1 MNENRVQFICL
12 VCRAHY
18 MRRAILLTLI
28 ILLSQPLVSAADI
41 SEDVEADSNGTLSG
55 EYSVQNNATWT
66 VSGDYEIAED
76 TSIVVEEGST
86 MIVTG
91 SMTAESSPQ
100 LNLAGTANVLVPV
113 GNLGESGTLRIIFA
127 EEILYGITIEINNDS
142 TENWTGSQF
151 DWVGGMD
158 VDNLTVNITTHPFQI
173 SAISNITL
181 SPQGATPVLRDAEQ
195 LSGEGTSLVI
205 PDRANAWSIDVQGTL
220 IVTGSIFGAAIS
232 CSGTCTLNGA
242 QMTST
247 GPIEVTGSITVT
259 DSTLSGGIS
268 DEDIIIWDDASVEW
282 TNSTGTG
289 GVTDNWVNILTTRTV
304 GVQNGYV
311 VFYGENMGYDSTS
324 TSPLADNNTFDP
336 ANQGDNVIEI
346 TDNERK
352 RMVRWQDGNG
362 ELHVESASARV
373 VLATPWGTYEKI
385 IPNLPHVNHFD
396 VVIDTPSLSFD
407 SLVASDNENNINS
420 RLGVMG
426 TVSNSGSAAAT
437 FLIDCIN
444 VDKGMLD
451 FIGDEERKFEDT
463 FDYNFSDANVGT
475 TVSYT
480 VEKDSSVEIPMNWDS
495 AEEGD
500 FSLECSIFVPYHFEG
515 FEVVT
520 SGTATTESVAWS
532 EVEDDSTNLFL
543 PLTIGVVVA
552 VILYV
557 VMMRMKLNNEI
568 DKEHLLSVE
577 ADEDDE
583 ETGTI
588 E

>member
-1 MNENRVQFICL
+1 MNENGVQFICL
-12 VCRAHY
+12 VCRPYY

-28 ILLSQPLVSAADI
+28 ILLSQPLVSATDI

-55 EYSVQNNATWT
+55 EYSVENGATWT
-66 VSGDYEIAED
+66 ISGDYEIAED
-76 TSIVVEEGST
+76 TTIVVEEGST
-86 MIVTG
+86 MVVTG

-127 EEILYGITIEINNDS
+127 EEVLYGITIEINNDS

-220 IVTGSIFGAAIS
+220 VVTGSIFGAAIF

-324 TSPLADNNTFDP
+324 TSPLADNNTFDT

-346 TDNERK
+346 ADNERK

-362 ELHVESASARV
+362 ELHVESANARV

-420 RLGVMG
+420 RLGVMA
-426 TVSNSGSAAAT
+426 TITNSGSVDAT
-437 FLIDCIN
+437 FIIECVSN
-444 VDKGMLD
+444 G
-451 FIGDEERKFEDT
+451 T
-463 FDYNFSDANVGT
+463 DANVGT
-475 TVSYT
+475 TVSHT
-480 VEKDSSVEIPMNWDS
+480 VEADSTLEIPLNWDS
-495 AEEGD
+495 AYEGD
-500 FSLECSIFVPYHFEG
+500 LILECDIFTPYHFEG

-520 SGTATTESVAWS
+520 TGTASTESVAWS

-543 PLTIGVVVA
+543 PITIGVVVA

-568 DKEHLLSVE
+568 EKEHLLSLV

>member
-1 MNENRVQFICL
+1 
-12 VCRAHY
+12 

-55 EYSVQNNATWT
+55 EYSVKDGATWT
-66 VSGDYEIAED
+66 ISGDYEIAED
-76 TSIVVEEGST
+76 TTIVVEEGST

-127 EEILYGITIEINNDS
+127 EEVLYGITIEINNDS

-151 DWVGGMD
+151 DWIGGMD

-205 PDRANAWSIDVQGTL
+205 PDRANAWSLDVQGTL

-324 TSPLADNNTFDP
+324 TSPLADNNTFDT

-346 TDNERK
+346 ADNERK

-362 ELHVESASARV
+362 ELHVESANARV

-396 VVIDTPSLSFD
+396 VVLDTPSLSFD

-420 RLGVMG
+420 RLGVMA
-426 TVSNSGSAAAT
+426 TITNSGSVDAT
-437 FLIDCIN
+437 FILECVSN
-444 VDKGMLD
+444 G
-451 FIGDEERKFEDT
+451 T
-463 FDYNFSDANVGT
+463 DANVGT
-475 TVSYT
+475 TVSHT
-480 VEKDSSVEIPMNWDS
+480 VEADSTLEIPLNWDS
-495 AEEGD
+495 AYEGD
-500 FSLECSIFVPYHFEG
+500 LVLGCDIFVPYHFEG
-515 FEVVT
+515 FDVVT
-520 SGTATTESVAWS
+520 TGTASTESVAWS

-543 PLTIGVVVA
+543 PITIGVVVA

-568 DKEHLLSVE
+568 EKEHLLSLV

-588 E
+588 Q

>member
-1 MNENRVQFICL
+1 MNENGVQFICL
-12 VCRAHY
+12 VCRPYY

-55 EYSVQNNATWT
+55 EYSVKNGATWT
-66 VSGDYEIAED
+66 ISGDYEIAED

-86 MIVTG
+86 MVVTG

-127 EEILYGITIEINNDS
+127 EEVLYGITIEINNDS
-142 TENWTGSQF
+142 TENWTGNQF
-151 DWVGGMD
+151 DWIGGMD

-324 TSPLADNNTFDP
+324 TSPLADNNTFDT

-420 RLGVMG
+420 RLGVMA
-426 TVSNSGSAAAT
+426 TITNSGSADAT
-437 FLIDCIN
+437 FILECVSN
-444 VDKGMLD
+444 G
-451 FIGDEERKFEDT
+451 T
-463 FDYNFSDANVGT
+463 DANVGT
-475 TVSYT
+475 TVSHT
-480 VEKDSSVEIPMNWDS
+480 VDADSTLEIPLNWDS
-495 AEEGD
+495 AYEGD
-500 FSLECSIFVPYHFEG
+500 LILKCDIFTPYHFEG

-520 SGTATTESVAWS
+520 TGTASTESVAWS
-532 EVEDDSTNLFL
+532 EVEDESTNLFL

-568 DKEHLLSVE
+568 EKEHLLSLV

>member
-1 MNENRVQFICL
+1 MNENGVQFICL
-12 VCRAHY
+12 VCRPYY

-55 EYSVQNNATWT
+55 EYSVKNGATWT
-66 VSGDYEIAED
+66 ISGDYEIAED

-86 MIVTG
+86 MVVTG

-127 EEILYGITIEINNDS
+127 EEVLYGITIEINNDS
-142 TENWTGSQF
+142 TENWTGNQF
-151 DWVGGMD
+151 DWIGGMD

-324 TSPLADNNTFDP
+324 TSPLADNNTFDT

-362 ELHVESASARV
+362 DLHVESASARV

-385 IPNLPHVNHFD
+385 IPDLPHVNHFD
-396 VVIDTPSLSFD
+396 VVLDTPSLSFD

-420 RLGVMG
+420 RLGVMA
-426 TVSNSGSAAAT
+426 TITNSGIVDAT
-437 FLIDCIN
+437 FILECVAN
-444 VDKGMLD
+444 G
-451 FIGDEERKFEDT
+451 T
-463 FDYNFSDANVGT
+463 DANVGS
-475 TVSYT
+475 TVSNT
-480 VEKDSSVEIPMNWDS
+480 VEADSTLEIPLNWDS
-495 AEEGD
+495 AYEGD
-500 FSLECSIFVPYHFEG
+500 LVLGCDIFVPYHFEG

-520 SGTATTESVAWS
+520 TGTASTESVAWS
-532 EVEDDSTNLFL
+532 EVEDDSANMFI
-543 PLTIGVVVA
+543 PLTIGVVIA

-557 VMMRMKLNNEI
+557 VIMRMRLNNETP
-568 DKEHLLSVE
+568 KEHLTSVE
-577 ADEDDE
+577 VDEDDE
-583 ETGTI
+583 DTGTI

>member
-1 MNENRVQFICL
+1 
-12 VCRAHY
+12 

-28 ILLSQPLVSAADI
+28 ILLSQPLVSATDI

-55 EYSVQNNATWT
+55 EYSVENGATWT
-66 VSGDYEIAED
+66 ISGDYEIAED
-76 TSIVVEEGST
+76 TTIVVEEGST
-86 MIVTG
+86 MVVTG

-127 EEILYGITIEINNDS
+127 EEVLYGITIEINNDS

-220 IVTGSIFGAAIS
+220 VVTGSIFGAAIF

-324 TSPLADNNTFDP
+324 TSPLADNNTFDT

-346 TDNERK
+346 ADNERK

-362 ELHVESASARV
+362 ELHVESANARV

-420 RLGVMG
+420 RLGVMA
-426 TVSNSGSAAAT
+426 TITNSGSVDAT
-437 FLIDCIN
+437 FIIECVSN
-444 VDKGMLD
+444 G
-451 FIGDEERKFEDT
+451 T
-463 FDYNFSDANVGT
+463 DANVGT
-475 TVSYT
+475 TVSHT
-480 VEKDSSVEIPMNWDS
+480 VEADSTLEIPLNWDS
-495 AEEGD
+495 AYEGD
-500 FSLECSIFVPYHFEG
+500 LILECDIFTPYHFEG

-520 SGTATTESVAWS
+520 TGTASTESVAWS

-543 PLTIGVVVA
+543 PLTIGVVIA

-568 DKEHLLSVE
+568 EKEHLLSLV

>member
-1 MNENRVQFICL
+1 
-12 VCRAHY
+12 

-28 ILLSQPLVSAADI
+28 ILLSQPLVSATDI

-55 EYSVQNNATWT
+55 EYSVENGATWT
-66 VSGDYEIAED
+66 ISGDYEIAED
-76 TSIVVEEGST
+76 TTIVVEEGST
-86 MIVTG
+86 MVVTG

-100 LNLAGTANVLVPV
+100 LNLADTANVLVPV

-127 EEILYGITIEINNDS
+127 EEVLYGITIEINNDS

-151 DWVGGMD
+151 DWIGGMD

-220 IVTGSIFGAAIS
+220 VVTGSIFGAAIF

-324 TSPLADNNTFDP
+324 TSPLADNNTFDT

-346 TDNERK
+346 ADNERK

-396 VVIDTPSLSFD
+396 VVLDTPSLSFD

-420 RLGVMG
+420 RLGVMA
-426 TVSNSGSAAAT
+426 TITNSGSVDAT
-437 FLIDCIN
+437 FILECVSN
-444 VDKGMLD
+444 G
-451 FIGDEERKFEDT
+451 T
-463 FDYNFSDANVGT
+463 DANVGT
-475 TVSYT
+475 TVSHT
-480 VEKDSSVEIPMNWDS
+480 VEADSTLEIPLNWDS
-495 AEEGD
+495 AYEGD
-500 FSLECSIFVPYHFEG
+500 LILECDIFTPYHFEG

-520 SGTATTESVAWS
+520 TGTASTESVAWS

-543 PLTIGVVVA
+543 PITIGVVVA

-557 VMMRMKLNNEI
+557 VMMRMKLNNEME
-568 DKEHLLSVE
+568 KEHLLSLV

>member
-1 MNENRVQFICL
+1 
-12 VCRAHY
+12 

-55 EYSVQNNATWT
+55 EYSVKNGATWT
-66 VSGDYEIAED
+66 ISGDYEIAED

-86 MIVTG
+86 MVVTG

-127 EEILYGITIEINNDS
+127 EEVLYGITIEINNDS
-142 TENWTGSQF
+142 TENWTGNQF
-151 DWVGGMD
+151 DWIGGMD

-205 PDRANAWSIDVQGTL
+205 PDRSNAWSIDVQGTL

-324 TSPLADNNTFDP
+324 TSPLADNNTFDT

-420 RLGVMG
+420 RLGVMA
-426 TVSNSGSAAAT
+426 TITNSGSADAT
-437 FLIDCIN
+437 FILECVSN
-444 VDKGMLD
+444 G
-451 FIGDEERKFEDT
+451 T
-463 FDYNFSDANVGT
+463 DANVGT
-475 TVSYT
+475 TVSHT
-480 VEKDSSVEIPMNWDS
+480 VDADSTLEIPLNWDS
-495 AEEGD
+495 AYEGD
-500 FSLECSIFVPYHFEG
+500 LILECDIFTPYHFEG

-520 SGTATTESVAWS
+520 TGTASTESVAWS
-532 EVEDDSTNLFL
+532 EVEDESTNLFL

-568 DKEHLLSVE
+568 EKEHLTSVV

>member
-28 ILLSQPLVSAADI
+28 ILLSQPLVSATDI

-55 EYSVQNNATWT
+55 EYSVENGATWT
-66 VSGDYEIAED
+66 ISGDYEIAED
-76 TSIVVEEGST
+76 TTIVVEEGST
-86 MIVTG
+86 MVVTG

-100 LNLAGTANVLVPV
+100 LNLADTANVLVPV

-127 EEILYGITIEINNDS
+127 EEVLYGITIEINNDS

-151 DWVGGMD
+151 DWIGGMD

-220 IVTGSIFGAAIS
+220 VVTGSIFGAAIF

-324 TSPLADNNTFDP
+324 TSPLADNNTFDT

-346 TDNERK
+346 ADNERK

-362 ELHVESASARV
+362 ELHVESASARL

-396 VVIDTPSLSFD
+396 VVIDTPSLSLD
-407 SLVASDNENNINS
+407 SLIAIDDSNKIDS
-420 RLGVMG
+420 GLGVNA
-426 TVSNSGSAAAT
+426 TVTNSGNADAT
-437 FLIDCIN
+437 FLLDCVSN
-444 VDKGMLD
+444 G
-451 FIGDEERKFEDT
+451 T
-463 FDYNFSDANVGT
+463 DAYVGS

-480 VEKDSSVEIPMNWDS
+480 VEADSTLEIPLNWIS
-495 AEEGD
+495 AYEGD
-500 FSLECSIFVPYHFEG
+500 LILECGIYPPYHFEG

-520 SGTATTESVAWS
+520 TGTASTESVAWS
-532 EVEDDSTNLFL
+532 EVEDESTNLFL

-557 VMMRMKLNNEI
+557 VMMRMKLNNEMK
-568 DKEHLLSVE
+568 KEHLLSLV

>member
-1 MNENRVQFICL
+1 
-12 VCRAHY
+12 

-55 EYSVQNNATWT
+55 EYSVKNGATWT
-66 VSGDYEIAED
+66 ISGDYEIAED

-86 MIVTG
+86 MVVTG

-127 EEILYGITIEINNDS
+127 EEVLYGITIEINNDS
-142 TENWTGSQF
+142 TENWTGNQF
-151 DWVGGMD
+151 DWIGGMD

-324 TSPLADNNTFDP
+324 TSPLADNNTFDT

-420 RLGVMG
+420 RLGVMA
-426 TVSNSGSAAAT
+426 TITNSGSADAT
-437 FLIDCIN
+437 FILECVSN
-444 VDKGMLD
+444 G
-451 FIGDEERKFEDT
+451 T
-463 FDYNFSDANVGT
+463 DANVGT
-475 TVSYT
+475 TVSHT
-480 VEKDSSVEIPMNWDS
+480 VDADSTLEIPLNWDS
-495 AEEGD
+495 AYEGD
-500 FSLECSIFVPYHFEG
+500 LILECDIFTPYHFEG

-520 SGTATTESVAWS
+520 TGTASTESVAWS
-532 EVEDDSTNLFL
+532 EVEDESTNLFL

-568 DKEHLLSVE
+568 EKEHLLSLV

>member
-1 MNENRVQFICL
+1 
-12 VCRAHY
+12 

-55 EYSVQNNATWT
+55 EYSVQNGATWT
-66 VSGDYEIAED
+66 ISGDYEIAED

-100 LNLAGTANVLVPV
+100 LNLADTANVLVPV

-127 EEILYGITIEINNDS
+127 EEVLYGITIEINNDS
-142 TENWTGSQF
+142 TENWTGNQF

-205 PDRANAWSIDVQGTL
+205 PDRANAWSLDVQGTL
-220 IVTGSIFGAAIS
+220 IVTGSIFGAAIF

-324 TSPLADNNTFDP
+324 TSPLADNNTFDT

-385 IPNLPHVNHFD
+385 IPDLPHVNHFD

-420 RLGVMG
+420 RLGVMA
-426 TVSNSGSAAAT
+426 TITNSGSVDAT
-437 FLIDCIN
+437 FILECTSN
-444 VDKGMLD
+444 G
-451 FIGDEERKFEDT
+451 T
-463 FDYNFSDANVGT
+463 DANVGS
-475 TVSYT
+475 TVSNT
-480 VEKDSSVEIPMNWDS
+480 VEADSTLEIPLNWDS
-495 AEEGD
+495 AYEGD
-500 FSLECSIFVPYHFEG
+500 LILECDIFTPYHFEG

-520 SGTATTESVAWS
+520 TGTASTESVAWS
-532 EVEDDSTNLFL
+532 EVEDESTNLFL

-557 VMMRMKLNNEI
+557 VMMRMKLNNEME
-568 DKEHLLSVE
+568 KEHLLSVE
-577 ADEDDE
+577 ADEDDK

>member
-1 MNENRVQFICL
+1 MNENGVQFICL
-12 VCRAHY
+12 VCRPYY

-28 ILLSQPLVSAADI
+28 ILLSQPLVSATDI

-55 EYSVQNNATWT
+55 EYSVENGATWT
-66 VSGDYEIAED
+66 ISGDYEIAED
-76 TSIVVEEGST
+76 TTIVVEEGST
-86 MIVTG
+86 MVVTG

-100 LNLAGTANVLVPV
+100 LNLADTANVLVPV
-113 GNLGESGTLRIIFA
+113 GYLGESGTLRIIFA
-127 EEILYGITIEINNDS
+127 EEVLYGITIEINNDS

-151 DWVGGMD
+151 DWIGGMD

-220 IVTGSIFGAAIS
+220 VVTGSIFGAAIF

-336 ANQGDNVIEI
+336 ENQGDNVIEI
-346 TDNERK
+346 TDNERE

-385 IPNLPHVNHFD
+385 IPTLPHVNHFE
-396 VVIDTPSLSFD
+396 VVLETPSLSFD

-420 RLGVMG
+420 RLGVMA
-426 TVSNSGSAAAT
+426 TITNSGSVDAT
-437 FLIDCIN
+437 FIIECVSN
-444 VDKGMLD
+444 G
-451 FIGDEERKFEDT
+451 T
-463 FDYNFSDANVGT
+463 DANVGT
-475 TVSYT
+475 TVPHT
-480 VEKDSSVEIPMNWDS
+480 VEADSTLEIPMNWDS
-495 AEEGD
+495 AYEGD
-500 FSLECSIFVPYHFEG
+500 LILECDIFTPYHFEG
-515 FEVVT
+515 FDVVT
-520 SGTATTESVAWS
+520 TGTASTESVAWS

-543 PLTIGVVVA
+543 PITIGVVVA

-568 DKEHLLSVE
+568 EKEHLLSLV

>member
-1 MNENRVQFICL
+1 MNENGVQFICL
-12 VCRAHY
+12 VCRPYY

-28 ILLSQPLVSAADI
+28 ILLSQPLVSATDI

-55 EYSVQNNATWT
+55 EYSVENGATWT
-66 VSGDYEIAED
+66 ISGDYEIAED
-76 TSIVVEEGST
+76 TTIVVEEGST
-86 MIVTG
+86 MVVTG

-100 LNLAGTANVLVPV
+100 LNLADTANVLVPV
-113 GNLGESGTLRIIFA
+113 GYLGESGTLRIIFA
-127 EEILYGITIEINNDS
+127 EEVLYGITIEINNDS

-220 IVTGSIFGAAIS
+220 VVTGSIFGAAIF

-346 TDNERK
+346 ADNERK

-362 ELHVESASARV
+362 ELHVESANARV

-420 RLGVMG
+420 RLGVMA
-426 TVSNSGSAAAT
+426 TITNSGSVDAT
-437 FLIDCIN
+437 FIIECVSN
-444 VDKGMLD
+444 G
-451 FIGDEERKFEDT
+451 T
-463 FDYNFSDANVGT
+463 DANVGT
-475 TVSYT
+475 TVSHT
-480 VEKDSSVEIPMNWDS
+480 VEADSTLEIPLNWDS
-495 AEEGD
+495 AYEGD
-500 FSLECSIFVPYHFEG
+500 LVLGCDIFVPYHFEG
-515 FEVVT
+515 FDVVT
-520 SGTATTESVAWS
+520 TGTASTESVAWS

-543 PLTIGVVVA
+543 PLTIGVVIA

-557 VMMRMKLNNEI
+557 VMMRMKLNNEMK
-568 DKEHLLSVE
+568 KEHLLSLV

>member
-1 MNENRVQFICL
+1 
-12 VCRAHY
+12 

-28 ILLSQPLVSAADI
+28 ILLSQPLVSATDI

-55 EYSVQNNATWT
+55 EYSVENGATWT
-66 VSGDYEIAED
+66 ISGDYEIAED
-76 TSIVVEEGST
+76 TTIVVEEGST
-86 MIVTG
+86 MVVTG

-127 EEILYGITIEINNDS
+127 EEVLYGITIEINNDS

-151 DWVGGMD
+151 DWIGGMD

-220 IVTGSIFGAAIS
+220 VVTGSIFGAAIF

-346 TDNERK
+346 ADNERK

-362 ELHVESASARV
+362 ELHVESANARV

-396 VVIDTPSLSFD
+396 VVLDTPLLSLD
-407 SLVASDNENNINS
+407 SLVASDDTNKIDS
-420 RLGVMG
+420 GLGVNA
-426 TVSNSGSAAAT
+426 TVTNSGNADAT
-437 FLIDCIN
+437 FLLDCVSN
-444 VDKGMLD
+444 G
-451 FIGDEERKFEDT
+451 T
-463 FDYNFSDANVGT
+463 DAYVGS

-480 VEKDSSVEIPMNWDS
+480 VEADSTLEIPLNWIS
-495 AEEGD
+495 AYEGD
-500 FSLECSIFVPYHFEG
+500 LILECGIYPPYHFEG

-543 PLTIGVVVA
+543 PITIGVVVA

-568 DKEHLLSVE
+568 EKEHLLSLVD
-577 ADEDDE
+577 DEDDE

>member
-1 MNENRVQFICL
+1 
-12 VCRAHY
+12 

-55 EYSVQNNATWT
+55 EYSVKNGATWT
-66 VSGDYEIAED
+66 ISGDYEIAED

-86 MIVTG
+86 MVVTG

-127 EEILYGITIEINNDS
+127 EEVLYGITIEINNDS
-142 TENWTGSQF
+142 TENWTGNQF
-151 DWVGGMD
+151 DWIGGMD

-324 TSPLADNNTFDP
+324 TSPLADNNTFDT

-420 RLGVMG
+420 RLGVMA
-426 TVSNSGSAAAT
+426 TITNSGSADAT
-437 FLIDCIN
+437 FILECVSN
-444 VDKGMLD
+444 G
-451 FIGDEERKFEDT
+451 T
-463 FDYNFSDANVGT
+463 DANVGT
-475 TVSYT
+475 TVSHT
-480 VEKDSSVEIPMNWDS
+480 VDADSTLEIPLNWDS
-495 AEEGD
+495 AYEGD
-500 FSLECSIFVPYHFEG
+500 LILKCDIFTPYHFEG

-520 SGTATTESVAWS
+520 TGTASTESVAWS
-532 EVEDDSTNLFL
+532 EVEDESTNLFL

-568 DKEHLLSVE
+568 EKEHLLSLV

>member
-1 MNENRVQFICL
+1 
-12 VCRAHY
+12 

-55 EYSVQNNATWT
+55 EYSVKDGATWT
-66 VSGDYEIAED
+66 ISGDYEIAED
-76 TSIVVEEGST
+76 TTIVVEEGST

-127 EEILYGITIEINNDS
+127 EEVLYGITIEINNDS

-151 DWVGGMD
+151 DWIGGMD

-205 PDRANAWSIDVQGTL
+205 PDRANAWSLDVQGTL

-324 TSPLADNNTFDP
+324 TSPLADNNTFDT

-346 TDNERK
+346 ADNERK

-362 ELHVESASARV
+362 ELHVESANARV

-396 VVIDTPSLSFD
+396 VVLDTPSLSFD

-420 RLGVMG
+420 RLGVMA
-426 TVSNSGSAAAT
+426 TITNSGSVDAT
-437 FLIDCIN
+437 FILECVSN
-444 VDKGMLD
+444 G
-451 FIGDEERKFEDT
+451 T
-463 FDYNFSDANVGT
+463 DANVGT
-475 TVSYT
+475 TVSHT
-480 VEKDSSVEIPMNWDS
+480 VEADSTLEIPLNWDS
-495 AEEGD
+495 AYEGD
-500 FSLECSIFVPYHFEG
+500 LVLGCDIFVPYHFEG
-515 FEVVT
+515 FDVVT
-520 SGTATTESVAWS
+520 TGTASTESVAWS
-532 EVEDDSTNLFL
+532 EVEDESTNLFL

-557 VMMRMKLNNEI
+557 VMMRLKLNNEI
-568 DKEHLLSVE
+568 EKEHLTSVE
-577 ADEDDE
+577 AEEEDE

-588 E
+588 Q

>member
-1 MNENRVQFICL
+1 MNENGVQFICL
-12 VCRAHY
+12 VCRPHY

-28 ILLSQPLVSAADI
+28 ILLSQPLVSATDI

-55 EYSVQNNATWT
+55 EYSVKDGATWT
-66 VSGDYEIAED
+66 ISGDYEIAED
-76 TSIVVEEGST
+76 TTIVVEEGST
-86 MIVTG
+86 MVVTG

-127 EEILYGITIEINNDS
+127 EEVLYGITIEINNES
-142 TENWTGSQF
+142 TENWTGNQF

-324 TSPLADNNTFDP
+324 TSPLADNNTFDT

-396 VVIDTPSLSFD
+396 VVLDTPSLSFD

-420 RLGVMG
+420 RLGVMA
-426 TVSNSGSAAAT
+426 TITNSGSVDAT
-437 FLIDCIN
+437 FIIECVSN
-444 VDKGMLD
+444 G
-451 FIGDEERKFEDT
+451 T
-463 FDYNFSDANVGT
+463 DANVGT
-475 TVSYT
+475 TVSHT
-480 VEKDSSVEIPMNWDS
+480 VEADSTLEIPLNWDS
-495 AEEGD
+495 AYEGD
-500 FSLECSIFVPYHFEG
+500 LVLECDIFTPYHFEG

-520 SGTATTESVAWS
+520 TGTASTESVAWS
-532 EVEDDSTNLFL
+532 EVEDESTNLFL

-568 DKEHLLSVE
+568 EKEHLASVE

>member
-1 MNENRVQFICL
+1 
-12 VCRAHY
+12 

-28 ILLSQPLVSAADI
+28 ILLSQPLVSATDI

-55 EYSVQNNATWT
+55 EYSVENGATWT
-66 VSGDYEIAED
+66 ISGDYEIAED
-76 TSIVVEEGST
+76 TTIVVEEGST
-86 MIVTG
+86 MVVTG

-100 LNLAGTANVLVPV
+100 LNLADTANVLVPV

-127 EEILYGITIEINNDS
+127 EEVLYGITIEINNDS

-220 IVTGSIFGAAIS
+220 VVTGSIFGAAIF

-324 TSPLADNNTFDP
+324 TSPLADNNTFDT

-346 TDNERK
+346 ADNERK

-362 ELHVESASARV
+362 ELHVESASARL

-396 VVIDTPSLSFD
+396 VVIDTPSLSLD
-407 SLVASDNENNINS
+407 SLIAIDDSNKIDS
-420 RLGVMG
+420 GLGVNA
-426 TVSNSGSAAAT
+426 TVTNSGNADAT
-437 FLIDCIN
+437 FLLDCVSN
-444 VDKGMLD
+444 G
-451 FIGDEERKFEDT
+451 T
-463 FDYNFSDANVGT
+463 DAYVGS

-480 VEKDSSVEIPMNWDS
+480 VEADSTLEIPLNWIS
-495 AEEGD
+495 AYEGD
-500 FSLECSIFVPYHFEG
+500 LILECGIYPPYHFEG

-520 SGTATTESVAWS
+520 TGTASTESVAWS
-532 EVEDDSTNLFL
+532 EVEDESTNLFL

-557 VMMRMKLNNEI
+557 VVMRMKLNNEMK
-568 DKEHLLSVE
+568 KEHLLSLV
-577 ADEDDE
+577 ADGDDE

>member
-1 MNENRVQFICL
+1 MNENGVQFICL
-12 VCRAHY
+12 VCRPHY

-55 EYSVQNNATWT
+55 EYSVKDGATWT
-66 VSGDYEIAED
+66 ISGDYEIAED
-76 TSIVVEEGST
+76 TTIVVEEGST

-127 EEILYGITIEINNDS
+127 EEVLYGITIEINNDS

-151 DWVGGMD
+151 DWIGGMD

-205 PDRANAWSIDVQGTL
+205 PDRANAWSLDVQGTL

-311 VFYGENMGYDSTS
+311 VFYGENMGYDSAS
-324 TSPLADNNTFDP
+324 TSPLADNNTFDT

-362 ELHVESASARV
+362 ELHVESASARL

-385 IPNLPHVNHFD
+385 IPSLPHANHFD

-420 RLGVMG
+420 RLGVMA
-426 TVSNSGSAAAT
+426 TITNSGSVDAT
-437 FLIDCIN
+437 FILECVSN
-444 VDKGMLD
+444 G
-451 FIGDEERKFEDT
+451 T
-463 FDYNFSDANVGT
+463 DANVGT
-475 TVSYT
+475 TVSHT
-480 VEKDSSVEIPMNWDS
+480 VEADSTLEIPLNWDS
-495 AEEGD
+495 AYEGD
-500 FSLECSIFVPYHFEG
+500 LVLGCDIFVPYHFEG
-515 FEVVT
+515 FDVVT
-520 SGTATTESVAWS
+520 TGTASTESVAWS
-532 EVEDDSTNLFL
+532 EVEDESTNLFL

-557 VMMRMKLNNEI
+557 VMMRLKLNNEI
-568 DKEHLLSVE
+568 EKEHLTSVE
-577 ADEDDE
+577 ADEEDE

-588 E
+588 Q

>member
-1 MNENRVQFICL
+1 MNENGVQFICL
-12 VCRAHY
+12 VCRPYY

-55 EYSVQNNATWT
+55 EYSVKNGATWT
-66 VSGDYEIAED
+66 ISGDYEIAED

-86 MIVTG
+86 MVVTG

-127 EEILYGITIEINNDS
+127 EEVLYGITIEINNDS
-142 TENWTGSQF
+142 TENWTGNQF
-151 DWVGGMD
+151 DWIGGMD

-324 TSPLADNNTFDP
+324 TSPLADNNTFDT

-362 ELHVESASARV
+362 DLHVESASARV

-385 IPNLPHVNHFD
+385 IPDLPHVNHFD
-396 VVIDTPSLSFD
+396 VVLDTPSLSFD

-420 RLGVMG
+420 RLGVMA
-426 TVSNSGSAAAT
+426 TITNSGIVDAT
-437 FLIDCIN
+437 FILECVAN
-444 VDKGMLD
+444 G
-451 FIGDEERKFEDT
+451 T
-463 FDYNFSDANVGT
+463 DANVGT
-475 TVSYT
+475 TVPYT
-480 VEKDSSVEIPMNWDS
+480 VEADSTLEIPLNWDS
-495 AEEGD
+495 AYEGD
-500 FSLECSIFVPYHFEG
+500 LVLGCDIFVPYHFEG

-520 SGTATTESVAWS
+520 TGTASTESVAWS
-532 EVEDDSTNLFL
+532 EVEDDSANLFL

-557 VMMRMKLNNEI
+557 VIMRMRLNNETP
-568 DKEHLLSVE
+568 KEHLTSVE
-577 ADEDDE
+577 VDEDDE
-583 ETGTI
+583 DTGTI

>member
-1 MNENRVQFICL
+1 
-12 VCRAHY
+12 
-18 MRRAILLTLI
+18 MRRAFLLTVI
-28 ILLSQPLVSAADI
+28 ILLSQPMVSATDI
-41 SEDVEADSNGTLSG
+41 SEDVEEDSNDTLSG
-55 EYSVQNNATWT
+55 EYLVTNGATWT
-66 VSGDYEIAED
+66 ISGDYEIAED
-76 TSIVVEEGST
+76 TTIVVEEGST
-86 MIVTG
+86 MVVSG
-91 SMTAESSPQ
+91 SMNAETSPQ

-127 EEILYGITIEINNDS
+127 QEVLYGITIEINNES
-142 TENWTGSQF
+142 TENWTGSQY
-151 DWVGGMD
+151 DWIGGMD
-158 VDNLTVNITTHPFQI
+158 LDNLTVNITTHPFQI

-220 IVTGSIFGAAIS
+220 VVTGSIFGAAIS

-242 QMTST
+242 QMSST
-247 GPIEVTGSITVT
+247 GPIEVSGSITVT

-311 VFYGENMGYDSTS
+311 VFYGYNLGYDSVG
-324 TSPLADNNTFDP
+324 TSPLGDNNTFDL

-362 ELHVESASARV
+362 DLHVESASGKV
-373 VLATPWGTYEKI
+373 VLATPWGTYEKD

-396 VVIDTPSLSFD
+396 IILDTPSLSFD
-407 SLVASDNENNINS
+407 SLVASDDENNVNS
-420 RLGVMG
+420 RLGVMATITNTG
-426 TVSNSGSAAAT
+426 IVDAT
-437 FLIDCIN
+437 FILECTSN
-444 VDKGMLD
+444 G
-451 FIGDEERKFEDT
+451 T
-463 FDYNFSDANVGT
+463 DANVGT

-480 VEKDSSVEIPMNWDS
+480 ALADSTIEIPMNWDS
-495 AEEGD
+495 AYEGD
-500 FSLECSIFVPYHFEG
+500 LILECEIFTPYHFEG
-515 FEVVT
+515 LEVVT
-520 SGTATTESVAWS
+520 TSTASTEPVSWS
-532 EVEDDSTNLFL
+532 EVEDNSSNLFL
-543 PLTIGVVVA
+543 PITIGVVVA

-557 VMMRMKLNNEI
+557 VMMRMKLNK
-568 DKEHLLSVE
+568 DLMKEHLTSAVFDE
-577 ADEDDE
+577 EEGDED
-583 ETGTI
+583 TGTI

>member
-1 MNENRVQFICL
+1 
-12 VCRAHY
+12 
-18 MRRAILLTLI
+18 
-28 ILLSQPLVSAADI
+28 
-41 SEDVEADSNGTLSG
+41 
-55 EYSVQNNATWT
+55 
-66 VSGDYEIAED
+66 
-76 TSIVVEEGST
+76 
-86 MIVTG
+86 
-91 SMTAESSPQ
+91 MTAESSPQ

-127 EEILYGITIEINNDS
+127 EEVLYGITIEINNDS

>member
-1 MNENRVQFICL
+1 MNENGVQFICL

-28 ILLSQPLVSAADI
+28 ILLSQPLVSATDI

-55 EYSVQNNATWT
+55 EYSVQNGATWT

-142 TENWTGSQF
+142 TENWTGNQF
-151 DWVGGMD
+151 DWIGGMD

-324 TSPLADNNTFDP
+324 TSPLADNNTFDT

-407 SLVASDNENNINS
+407 SLVASDDENNINS
-420 RLGVMG
+420 RLGVMA
-426 TVSNSGSAAAT
+426 TITNSGSVDAT
-437 FLIDCIN
+437 FILECVSN
-444 VDKGMLD
+444 G
-451 FIGDEERKFEDT
+451 T
-463 FDYNFSDANVGT
+463 DANVGT
-475 TVSYT
+475 TVSHT
-480 VEKDSSVEIPMNWDS
+480 VDADSTLEIPLNWDS
-495 AEEGD
+495 AYEGD
-500 FSLECSIFVPYHFEG
+500 LILECEIFTPYHFEG

-543 PLTIGVVVA
+543 PITIGVVVA

-557 VMMRMKLNNEI
+557 VMMRMKLNNEME
-568 DKEHLLSVE
+568 KEHLLSLV

>member
-336 ANQGDNVIEI
+336 ENQGDNVIEI
-346 TDNERK
+346 ADNERE

-385 IPNLPHVNHFD
+385 IPTIPHVNHFE

-420 RLGVMG
+420 RLGVMA
-426 TVSNSGSAAAT
+426 TITNSGSVDAT
-437 FLIDCIN
+437 FII
-444 VDKGMLD
+444 
-451 FIGDEERKFEDT
+451 ERVSNRT
-463 FDYNFSDANVGT
+463 DANVGT
-475 TVSYT
+475 TVPHT
-480 VEKDSSVEIPMNWDS
+480 VEADSTLEIPMNWDS
-495 AEEGD
+495 AYEGD
-500 FSLECSIFVPYHFEG
+500 LILECDIFTPYHFEG

-520 SGTATTESVAWS
+520 TGTASTESVAWS

-543 PLTIGVVVA
+543 PITIGVVVA

-568 DKEHLLSVE
+568 EKEHLTAVE

>member
-1 MNENRVQFICL
+1 MNENGVQFICL
-12 VCRAHY
+12 VCRPYY

-28 ILLSQPLVSAADI
+28 ILLSQPLVSATDI

-55 EYSVQNNATWT
+55 EYSVENGATWT
-66 VSGDYEIAED
+66 ISGDYEIAED
-76 TSIVVEEGST
+76 TTIVVEEGST
-86 MIVTG
+86 MVVTG

-127 EEILYGITIEINNDS
+127 EEVLYGITIEINNDS

-220 IVTGSIFGAAIS
+220 VVTGSIFGAAIS

-324 TSPLADNNTFDP
+324 TSPLADNNTFDT

-346 TDNERK
+346 ADNERK

-396 VVIDTPSLSFD
+396 VVLDTPSLSFD

-420 RLGVMG
+420 RLGVMA
-426 TVSNSGSAAAT
+426 TITNSGSVDAT
-437 FLIDCIN
+437 FILECVSN
-444 VDKGMLD
+444 G
-451 FIGDEERKFEDT
+451 T
-463 FDYNFSDANVGT
+463 DANVGT
-475 TVSYT
+475 TVSHT
-480 VEKDSSVEIPMNWDS
+480 VEADSTLEIPLNWDS
-495 AEEGD
+495 AYEGD
-500 FSLECSIFVPYHFEG
+500 LILECDIFTPYHFEG

-520 SGTATTESVAWS
+520 TGTASTESVAWS

-543 PLTIGVVVA
+543 PITIGVVVA

-557 VMMRMKLNNEI
+557 VMMRMKLNNEME
-568 DKEHLLSVE
+568 KEHLLSLV

>member
-1 MNENRVQFICL
+1 
-12 VCRAHY
+12 
-18 MRRAILLTLI
+18 
-28 ILLSQPLVSAADI
+28 
-41 SEDVEADSNGTLSG
+41 
-55 EYSVQNNATWT
+55 
-66 VSGDYEIAED
+66 
-76 TSIVVEEGST
+76 
-86 MIVTG
+86 
-91 SMTAESSPQ
+91 
-100 LNLAGTANVLVPV
+100 
-113 GNLGESGTLRIIFA
+113 
-127 EEILYGITIEINNDS
+127 
-142 TENWTGSQF
+142 
-151 DWVGGMD
+151 
-158 VDNLTVNITTHPFQI
+158 
-173 SAISNITL
+173 
-181 SPQGATPVLRDAEQ
+181 
-195 LSGEGTSLVI
+195 
-205 PDRANAWSIDVQGTL
+205 
-220 IVTGSIFGAAIS
+220 
-232 CSGTCTLNGA
+232 
-242 QMTST
+242 MTST

-324 TSPLADNNTFDP
+324 TSPLADNNTFDT

-346 TDNERK
+346 ADNERK

-396 VVIDTPSLSFD
+396 VVIDTPSLSLD
-407 SLVASDNENNINS
+407 SLIAIDDSNKIDS
-420 RLGVMG
+420 GLGVNA
-426 TVSNSGSAAAT
+426 TVTNSGNADAT
-437 FLIDCIN
+437 FLLDCVSN
-444 VDKGMLD
+444 G
-451 FIGDEERKFEDT
+451 T
-463 FDYNFSDANVGT
+463 DAYVGS

-480 VEKDSSVEIPMNWDS
+480 VEADSTLEIPLNWIS
-495 AEEGD
+495 AYEGD
-500 FSLECSIFVPYHFEG
+500 LILECGIYPPYHFEG

-520 SGTATTESVAWS
+520 TGTASTESVAWS
-532 EVEDDSTNLFL
+532 EVEDESTNLFL

-557 VMMRMKLNNEI
+557 VMMRMKLNNEMK
-568 DKEHLLSVE
+568 KEHLLSLV
-577 ADEDDE
+577 ADEDDD

>member
-1 MNENRVQFICL
+1 MNENGVQFICL
-12 VCRAHY
+12 VCRPYY

-55 EYSVQNNATWT
+55 EYSVKNGATWT
-66 VSGDYEIAED
+66 ISGDYEIAED

-86 MIVTG
+86 MVVTG

-127 EEILYGITIEINNDS
+127 EEVLYGITIEINNDS
-142 TENWTGSQF
+142 TENWTGNQF
-151 DWVGGMD
+151 DWIGGMD

-324 TSPLADNNTFDP
+324 TSPLADNNTFDT

-420 RLGVMG
+420 RLGVMA
-426 TVSNSGSAAAT
+426 TITNSGSVDAT
-437 FLIDCIN
+437 FILECVSN
-444 VDKGMLD
+444 G
-451 FIGDEERKFEDT
+451 T
-463 FDYNFSDANVGT
+463 DANVGT
-475 TVSYT
+475 TVSHT
-480 VEKDSSVEIPMNWDS
+480 VDADSTLEIPLNWDS
-495 AEEGD
+495 AYEGD
-500 FSLECSIFVPYHFEG
+500 LILKCDIFTPYHFEG

-520 SGTATTESVAWS
+520 TGTASTESVAWS
-532 EVEDDSTNLFL
+532 EVEDESTNLFL

-568 DKEHLLSVE
+568 EKEHLLSLV

>member
-1 MNENRVQFICL
+1 
-12 VCRAHY
+12 

-28 ILLSQPLVSAADI
+28 ILLSQPLVSATDI

-55 EYSVQNNATWT
+55 EYSVKNGATWT
-66 VSGDYEIAED
+66 ISGDYEIAED

-86 MIVTG
+86 MVVTG

-127 EEILYGITIEINNDS
+127 EEVLYGITIEINNGS
-142 TENWTGSQF
+142 TENWTGNQF
-151 DWVGGMD
+151 DWIGGMD

-324 TSPLADNNTFDP
+324 TSPLADNNTFDT

-420 RLGVMG
+420 RLGVMA
-426 TVSNSGSAAAT
+426 TITNSGSADAT
-437 FLIDCIN
+437 FILECVSN
-444 VDKGMLD
+444 G
-451 FIGDEERKFEDT
+451 T
-463 FDYNFSDANVGT
+463 DANVGT
-475 TVSYT
+475 TVSHT
-480 VEKDSSVEIPMNWDS
+480 VDADSTLEIPLNWDS
-495 AEEGD
+495 AYEGD
-500 FSLECSIFVPYHFEG
+500 LILKCDIFTPYHFEG

-520 SGTATTESVAWS
+520 TGTASTESVAWS
-532 EVEDDSTNLFL
+532 EVEDESTNLFL

-568 DKEHLLSVE
+568 EKEHLLSLV

>member
-1 MNENRVQFICL
+1 
-12 VCRAHY
+12 

-28 ILLSQPLVSAADI
+28 ILLSQPLVSATDI

-55 EYSVQNNATWT
+55 EYSVENGATWT
-66 VSGDYEIAED
+66 ISGDYEIAED
-76 TSIVVEEGST
+76 TTIVVEEGST
-86 MIVTG
+86 MVVTG

-127 EEILYGITIEINNDS
+127 EEVLYGITIEINNDS

-220 IVTGSIFGAAIS
+220 VVTGSIFGAAIF

-324 TSPLADNNTFDP
+324 TSPLADNNTFDT

-346 TDNERK
+346 ADNERK

-396 VVIDTPSLSFD
+396 VVLDTPSLSFD

-420 RLGVMG
+420 RLGVMA
-426 TVSNSGSAAAT
+426 TITNSGSVDAT
-437 FLIDCIN
+437 FILECVSN
-444 VDKGMLD
+444 G
-451 FIGDEERKFEDT
+451 T
-463 FDYNFSDANVGT
+463 DANVGT
-475 TVSYT
+475 TVSHT
-480 VEKDSSVEIPMNWDS
+480 VEADSTLEIPLNWDS
-495 AEEGD
+495 AYEGD
-500 FSLECSIFVPYHFEG
+500 LILECDIFTPYHFEG

-520 SGTATTESVAWS
+520 TGTASTESVAWS

-543 PLTIGVVVA
+543 PITIGVVVA

-557 VMMRMKLNNEI
+557 VMMRMKLNNEME
-568 DKEHLLSVE
+568 KEHLLSLV

>member
-1 MNENRVQFICL
+1 
-12 VCRAHY
+12 

-55 EYSVQNNATWT
+55 EYSVKNGATWT
-66 VSGDYEIAED
+66 ISGDYEIAED

-86 MIVTG
+86 MVVTG

-127 EEILYGITIEINNDS
+127 EEVLYGITIEINNDS
-142 TENWTGSQF
+142 TENWTGNQF
-151 DWVGGMD
+151 DWIGGMD

-324 TSPLADNNTFDP
+324 TSPLADNNTFDT

-420 RLGVMG
+420 RLGVMA
-426 TVSNSGSAAAT
+426 TITNSGSVDAT
-437 FLIDCIN
+437 FILECVSN
-444 VDKGMLD
+444 G
-451 FIGDEERKFEDT
+451 T
-463 FDYNFSDANVGT
+463 DANVGT
-475 TVSYT
+475 TVSHT
-480 VEKDSSVEIPMNWDS
+480 VDADSTLEIPLNWDS
-495 AEEGD
+495 AYEGD
-500 FSLECSIFVPYHFEG
+500 LILKCDIFTPYHFEG

-520 SGTATTESVAWS
+520 TGTASTESVAWS
-532 EVEDDSTNLFL
+532 EVEDESTNLFL

-568 DKEHLLSVE
+568 EKEHLLSLV